1 MKSVSFSWLGLVWEN
16 NVNFWMNF
24 LIMTK
29 YQATY
34 RMKNVNPVSKS
45 AELQGNLSFNH
56 KNECFRDTFCN
67 Y

>member
-1 MKSVSFSWLGLVWEN
+1 
-16 NVNFWMNF
+16 MNF